1 MGEWWIFLCNLSES
15 PVCLHGHCK
24 KWTWV
29 LWSSTVFKLF
39 ILQCSYQKLGPKKYP
54 DPNSKSNTCEASR
67 LTRLSLRGT
76 HLSHLCGGVCI
87 FYSLCLQ
94 GWGTGWRVIS
104 ADCGQKQ
111 MVCITPHL
119 LHTCSLSICQ
129 NKSLS
134 AQTGAGCLQSPWA
147 QSQKTTL
154 QNQQLLSLRSSKEN
168 PKLVYY
174 CQHLIVK
181 MSCKLRA
188 REMIRPPTCLVV
200 LRWKISSQHP
210 YLAAH
215 NHMELRLHGIRCAP
229 LASLG
234 NCTHKQRLP
243 RRYIV
248 LKLE

>member
-1 MGEWWIFLCNLSES
+1 MFLPETRAKKSTQTQTVSLTLARPLGSPDFLSGAHTWAIFVE
-15 PVCLHGHCK
+15 VC
-24 KWTWV
+24 
-29 LWSSTVFKLF
+29 VF
-39 ILQCSYQKLGPKKYP
+39 
-54 DPNSKSNTCEASR
+54 
-67 LTRLSLRGT
+67 
-76 HLSHLCGGVCI
+76 

-119 LHTCSLSICQ
+119 LHTCSLFICQ

-181 MSCKLRA
+181 MSRKLRA
-188 REMIRPPTCLVV
+188 REMIRSPTCLVV
-200 LRWKISSQHP
+200 LRWKISSQQP

-215 NHMELRLHGIRCAP
+215 NHTELRLHGIRCAP

-234 NCTHKQRLP
+234 NCTHKQRPP
-243 RRYIV
+243 RRCII